1 VEFLRGGIIDMNRH
15 DTEALARPIVGGL
28 VILVTLLLLIGA
40 AIRDPTPHDVPVGLV
55 GPAQAIEPLA
65 QGFGQNAPGAFAF
78 TTYDSEA
85 AARSAIDHREVV
97 GALVVGQAGPTLV
110 VASAAGE
117 AIAGGVTAAFT
128 QAFAAQGVTLTVEQ
142 VHAFPSGDAH
152 GIVLFFLVLATLAAS
167 VLAGAA
173 AGLGAGS
180 GRWTRTTTVL
190 ATFAILAGIVGPATA
205 AWLVGGYGDGIWGLM
220 GIAAVLAFAVSTVIA
235 GAARWLG
242 AAGVGLT
249 ALVVVLLGLVSSGG
263 PLGSQLL
270 PDAYRLVA
278 PWLPVLPAYDAMRGA
293 LAFGGAG
300 VLMPALVLVAWAA
313 VGVVAL
319 ALPRPAGRAASAQPA
334 AITA

>member
-1 VEFLRGGIIDMNRH
+1 MNRH
-15 DTEALARPIVGGL
+15 DMETLARPIAGGL

-40 AIRDPTPHDVPVGLV
+40 AIRDPRPHDIPVGLA
-55 GPAQAIEPLA
+55 GPAQAIDPLA
-65 QGFGQNAPGAFAF
+65 QAFGQNAPGAFAF

-85 AARSAIDHREVV
+85 AARSAIDNREVV
-97 GALVVGQAGPTLV
+97 GALVVGQAGPRLI
-110 VASAAGE
+110 VASATGE

-142 VHAFPSGDAH
+142 VHVFPSGDAH
-152 GIVLFFLVLATLAAS
+152 GIVLFFLVLATLISS
-167 VLAGAA
+167 VIAGAA

-180 GRWTRTTTVL
+180 GSRWRTTAVL
-190 ATFAILAGIVGPATA
+190 ATFAILAGLIGPATG

-220 GIAAVLAFAVSTVIA
+220 GIAALLSFAVGTVVA
-235 GAARWLG
+235 AAARWMG

-249 ALVVVLLGLVSSGG
+249 ALVVVLVGLVSSGG

-293 LAFGGAG
+293 LAFAG
-300 VLMPALVLVAWAA
+300 VGIALPALVLGAWAA
-313 VGVVAL
+313 LGVVGL
-319 ALPRPAGRAASAQPA
+319 VLPRGAARSASVRAFPA
-334 AITA
+334 TA